1 MRARSTLTLFLV
13 CAASAA
19 GVYFLEIRGG
29 ARRSE
34 RAERAGRLIAA
45 DAEGVR
51 RLTLLRPAEGIGAGT
66 ETVTVQRDGE
76 SWRILSPVV
85 SPGDRGAVA
94 DLVSAVSRAKSERG
108 MEGITDWAAYGL
120 ARPGLSVFV
129 FPDSG
134 KADTLLFGDVNPT
147 GAFIYVRR
155 PGQDRIDLTD
165 ASLRSSL
172 VRPLF
177 ELRDRSVLTFE
188 RDEVLRLEVRR
199 PAGSL
204 VIEKRD
210 GGWEIRKPIEAPAA
224 TAPVDEL
231 LNRVRWA
238 EVKSFVDDPA
248 VSRSGLGLDPPAV
261 RLTVTAGPD
270 SARKTLRFGTRR
282 DGQVHAADESRPSA
296 YRVDTGL
303 VNVLLKPAD
312 HFRET
317 KVAPFEEWMVKR
329 VEIRS
334 SSSGSVAFQ
343 KDSAGAWTFDPP
355 APERADAKRIGD
367 LLAALAS
374 LRAETFIARNPE
386 APSRYGLEPAVRE
399 VLLEGE
405 EGRPLARIGFG
416 KARDTR
422 TLFCVNRSTRWVAAA
437 RNDILRHLT
446 PSREAWTAGKDS
458 PRHPAS
464 SGPSGA
470 GEKSIQKP

>member
-1 MRARSTLTLFLV
+1 MRARSTLMLFLV
-13 CAASAA
+13 CAVSAA
-19 GVYFLEIRGG
+19 AVYFLEIRGG

-45 DAEGVR
+45 DAERIR
-51 RLTLLRPAEGIGAGT
+51 RLTIVRPAEGSGAGT
-66 ETVTVQRDGE
+66 ETVTVERDGE

-85 SPGDRGAVA
+85 SPGDRGEV
-94 DLVSAVSRAKSERG
+94 DNLVSAVSRAKSERG
-108 MEGITDWAAYGL
+108 MEGIEDWAAYGL
-120 ARPGLSVFV
+120 TRPELSVFV

-134 KADTLLFGDVNPT
+134 KADTLLLGDLNPT

-188 RDEVLRLEVRR
+188 RDEVRRLEIRR
-199 PAGSL
+199 PAGPL
-204 VIEKRD
+204 VIEKRE
-210 GGWEIRKPIEAPAA
+210 GGWEIRKPIEAAA
-224 TAPVDEL
+224 AAAPVDEL

-238 EVKSFVDDPA
+238 EVRSFVDDPA
-248 VSRSGLGLDPPAV
+248 VSRSRLGLDPPGV
-261 RLTVTAGPD
+261 LLTVTAGPD
-270 SARKTLRFGTRR
+270 SVRKTLRLGTRR
-282 DGQVHAADESRPSA
+282 DGRVHAADESRPSV
-296 YRVDTGL
+296 YLVDTAL
-303 VNVLLKPAD
+303 VNILLKPAD
-312 HFRET
+312 DFRET
-317 KVAPFEEWMVKR
+317 KVAPFDEWMVKR
-329 VEIRS
+329 IEIRS
-334 SSSGSVAFQ
+334 PSSGSVAFV

-355 APERADAKRIGD
+355 APEKADGNRVGD

-374 LRAETFIARNPE
+374 LKAETFIARNPE

-399 VLLEGE
+399 VVLEGE

-422 TLFCVNRSTRWVAAA
+422 TLFCINRSTGWVAAA
-437 RNDILRHLT
+437 RNDIFRHLT
-446 PSREAWTAGKDS
+446 PSRDAWTAGKNS
-458 PRHPAS
+458 PRNPAE

-470 GEKSIQKP
+470 GEKSNKKP

>member
-19 GVYFLEIRGG
+19 AVYFLEIRGS

-34 RAERAGRLIAA
+34 RADRVGRLIAA
-45 DAEGVR
+45 DAERIR
-51 RLTLLRPAEGIGAGT
+51 RLTVLRPAEGTGAGT
-66 ETVTVQRDGE
+66 ETVIVQRDGE

-85 SPGDRGAVA
+85 SPGDRAAV
-94 DLVSAVSRAKSERG
+94 DNLVSAVSRAKSERA
-108 MEGITDWAAYGL
+108 MEGIEDWAAYGL
-120 ARPGLSVFV
+120 ARPGLRVFV

-134 KADTLLFGDVNPT
+134 KADTLLLGDVNPT
-147 GAFIYVRR
+147 GAFIYARR
-155 PGQDRIDLTD
+155 PGEDRIELTD

-188 RDEVLRLEVRR
+188 RDEVLRLEIRR
-199 PAGSL
+199 PAGLL

-210 GGWEIRKPIEAPAA
+210 GGWEIRKPMEAAA
-224 TAPVDEL
+224 ASAPVDEL

-248 VSRSGLGLDPPAV
+248 LPRSRVGLDPPGV
-261 RLTVTAGPD
+261 LLTVTAGPD
-270 SARKTLRFGTRR
+270 SVRKTLRLGTRR
-282 DGQVHAADESRPSA
+282 DGRVHAADESRPSLFL
-296 YRVDTGL
+296 VDTGL
-303 VNVLLKPAD
+303 VNVLLKPAGD
-312 HFRET
+312 FLET
-317 KVAPFEEWMVKR
+317 KVAPFDEWMVRR

-334 SSSGSVAFQ
+334 TSSGSVAFR
-343 KDSAGAWTFDPP
+343 KDSTGEWTFDPP
-355 APERADAKRIGD
+355 APEKADGSRIEG

-374 LRAETFIARNPE
+374 LKAETFIARNPE

-399 VLLEGE
+399 VVLEGE
-405 EGRPLARIGFG
+405 EGRPLVRIGFG

-422 TLFCVNRSTRWVAAA
+422 TLFCINRSTRWVAAA

-446 PSREAWTAGKDS
+446 PSRDAWTTGKDS
-458 PRHPAS
+458 PRHPAA

-470 GEKSIQKP
+470 GEKSNKKP